1 MNEGRVEEF
10 TREIA
15 ALKTSGAKGDTEKR
29 LLALGSLLMI
39 VGVVLAVIGGVQVA
53 GTTNAADQMAA
64 IATGGLL
71 GLVLAVVGAALF
83 LRYSIGRFMRFW
95 AIRLIH
101 EHRSETDRVISR
113 Q

>member
-10 TREIA
+10 TREVA

-29 LLALGSLLMI
+29 LLALGSLLMLA
-39 VGVVLAVIGGVQVA
+39 GVVLAIIGGIQVA
-53 GTTNAADQMAA
+53 GTTNSADQVAA

-101 EHRSETDRVISR
+101 EH